1 MSVQAVQQALHNN
14 HSCSIVRVG
23 LSFVCVWRFVAWF
36 NLAGGGIVVMLQVM
50 GQIRGLSIENSIEM
64 LITKKVV
71 GV

>member
-1 MSVQAVQQALHNN
+1 M
-14 HSCSIVRVG
+14 
-23 LSFVCVWRFVAWF
+23 AWF